1 MYKNKP
7 ATTFAATLS
16 YEMRRRNMSVEEF
29 AIFLDIGKTSLQ
41 DHLKGEGNP
50 TLHTMELIADKLGI
64 PVYQM
69 LWHGPVQPYGRA
81 ALNGVRDEIMQLH
94 PDVRNIAYQQ
104 FLSLQSTYDL
114 SDIMSAREEVNV
126 ILTQT

>member
-41 DHLKGEGNP
+41 DYLKGEGNP

-81 ALNGVRDEIMQLH
+81 ALHGVPAEIMQLH